1 MKKIL
6 IYSSI
11 VAIILGG
18 CTENSSSCNINN
30 SQEQDLTIDQS
41 MIGEK
46 IVIDK
51 GEEVFIGDKANIQR
65 LTANIKD
72 INSLSNINEVKIKV
86 SFTHL
91 NQEKFYK
98 SFSNKNGNIEID
110 IDLNLLEYD
119 SIVIISAY
127 KDNFIPISKTFR
139 VDELNNFLLELEMQ
153 RITENVVIIEI
164 EKNLHHLGDTSYSTD
179 NFNSKFQSSL
189 EGISFSKSFDIPKV
203 ESTYHNA
210 NLIFYAKGLELNNT
224 ITFNNQSWNIIPS
237 KGDGSYTLYTIPL
250 LKGDFVEKNNII
262 TIVSDTSDYNSS
274 DYDNFEFSNLEIE
287 FYNLEGL

>member
-1 MKKIL
+1 MNKVL

-11 VAIILGG
+11 VAVILSGCNKEDSSACNMQQSKTINQNII
-18 CTENSSSCNINN
+18 EDS
-30 SQEQDLTIDQS
+30 
-41 MIGEK
+41 

-51 GEEVFIGDKANIQR
+51 GQEIFIDKNSTNIKKIR
-65 LTANIKD
+65 VNIKD
-72 INSLSNINEVKIKV
+72 IDSLDRLNRVRVKV
-86 SFTHL
+86 SFTDL

-98 SFSNKNGNIEID
+98 SFSNIDGNIEID
-110 IDLNLLEYD
+110 IDLNLLED
-119 SIVIISAY
+119 DDTIIISAY
-127 KDNFIPISKTFR
+127 KDNYIPISKTLR
-139 VDELNNFLLELEMQ
+139 VDELSDFLLELEMQ

-164 EKNLHHLGDTSYSTD
+164 EKALHHLGDSSYSID
-179 NFNSKFQSSL
+179 HFNSKFQASF
-189 EGISFSKSFDIPKV
+189 EGIKFTKSFNIPKI

-224 ITFNNQSWNIIPS
+224 ITFNNKSWNIVPS

-250 LKGDFVEKNNII
+250 LKGDFIEKENII
-262 TIVSDTSDYNSS
+262 TIVSDKSNYNNS

>member
-1 MKKIL
+1 MNKVL

-11 VAIILGG
+11 VAVILSG
-18 CTENSSSCNINN
+18 CNKEDSSACNIQQ
-30 SQEQDLTIDQS
+30 SKTINQNIIEDS
-41 MIGEK
+41 

-51 GEEVFIGDKANIQR
+51 GQEIFIDKNSTNIKKIR
-65 LTANIKD
+65 VNIKD
-72 INSLSNINEVKIKV
+72 IDSLDRLNRVRVKV
-86 SFTHL
+86 SFTDL

-98 SFSNKNGNIEID
+98 SFSNIDGNIEID
-110 IDLNLLEYD
+110 IDLNLLED
-119 SIVIISAY
+119 DDTVIISAY
-127 KDNFIPISKTFR
+127 KDNYIPISKTLR
-139 VDELNNFLLELEMQ
+139 VDELNDFLLELEMQ

-164 EKNLHHLGDTSYSTD
+164 EKALHHLGDSSYSID
-179 NFNSKFQSSL
+179 HFNSKFQASF
-189 EGISFSKSFDIPKV
+189 EGIKFTKSFNIPKI

-224 ITFNNQSWNIIPS
+224 ITFNNKSWNIVPS

-250 LKGDFVEKNNII
+250 LKGDFIEKENII
-262 TIVSDTSDYNSS
+262 TIVSDKSNYNNS